1 MLRSWRDGV
10 MKINHCSDGGPPQM
24 PGGQQFSEFRLSLKP
39 HIEIVVVPALWA
51 VSASS
56 IDLDWNWFV
65 PATDAHHRN
74 APEGW
79 GETIAPRYVRCK
91 FEHSTAATVGASQI
105 WRLVGSLQD
114 RVPCLLRSSPAKPSS
129 PRSSADRPAAEL
141 EECGGKDPRN
151 LVRISQDCN
160 LCLVPEIGTVIGRTP

>member
-1 MLRSWRDGV
+1 

-74 APEGW
+74 APQGW

-91 FEHSTAATVGASQI
+91 FEHSTAATVGRHRSGVSWAACKTEF
-105 WRLVGSLQD
+105 RACCDCPRPNLRVLVLPLTALPPSWKSAGAKILGI
-114 RVPCLLRSSPAKPSS
+114 SSGFHKTAIFVSC
-129 PRSSADRPAAEL
+129 RR
-141 EECGGKDPRN
+141 
-151 LVRISQDCN
+151 
-160 LCLVPEIGTVIGRTP
+160 